1 MKKCSEPLG
10 TFYQTLCNVQSLAQ
24 ELNHPCLE
32 QLTEIRESV
41 GQEVLKD
48 MEVE

>member
-10 TFYQTLCNVQSLAQ
+10 TFYETLCNAQYLAQ

-32 QLTEIRESV
+32 QLTEIRVSV

-48 MEVE
+48 IEGD